1 MADVVPSERSA
12 PHDEPGLVATEPRVR
27 SRRFLIAAAS
37 LGNLLEWFDWYLY
50 SSLALYFAPA
60 FFPPGDRTA
69 QLLNAAAVFAV
80 GFLMRPVGAA
90 VLGAYA
96 DRHGRKS
103 ALTLSVFLMCFGS
116 ILIALTPEYETVGI
130 VAPALLLL
138 ARLLQGIS
146 VGGEFGASA
155 TYLSEISSQSNR
167 GFYASFQGMTGIA
180 GQLLAVGTLVVLQ
193 FVLTR
198 EQLASWGWRI
208 PFVVAAF
215 GTLFVLVL
223 RRSLVETQTFTQKAP
238 AQAEHPLRT
247 LMRHPRAVLTAIGLT
262 IGGIVAYYTYT
273 AYIQKF
279 LVNTVGFD
287 VEQAAQVSALS
298 LLVYMVMQPLFGA
311 LSDRIGRKPM
321 MIGFGILG
329 TIFTVPI
336 MTALERVSSP
346 LEALLLILAA
356 LFIVSG
362 YTAIH
367 VVVRAELFPTG
378 IRALG
383 IALPYALTVSL
394 FGGTAEYVALSLKNA
409 GHEAWFYWYVTGCIF
424 ISLLVYIT
432 MPETRG
438 RDLSNVKS
446 EH

>member
-1 MADVVPSERSA
+1 MADSVKLLRGAS
-12 PHDEPGLVATEPRVR
+12 HNVARNTPAASGGR
-27 SRRFLIAAAS
+27 SRNFLVAAAS
-37 LGNLLEWFDWYLY
+37 LGNLVEWFDWYLY

-60 FFPPGDRTA
+60 FFPQGDRTI
-69 QLLNAAAVFAV
+69 QLMNAAAVFAI

-103 ALTLSVFLMCFGS
+103 ALTFSVLLMSLGS
-116 ILIALTPEYETVGI
+116 IIIAVTPDYSTVGI
-130 VAPALLLL
+130 VAPALLLF
-138 ARLLQGIS
+138 ARFVQGIS
-146 VGGEFGASA
+146 VGGEFGASS
-155 TYLSEISSQSNR
+155 TYLTEISSSRRR

-180 GQLLAVGTLVVLQ
+180 GQLLAVAVLVMLQ
-193 FVLTR
+193 FALPR

-215 GTLFVLVL
+215 GTLIVLLL
-223 RRSLVETQTFTQKAP
+223 RRSLVETPAFNEKAP
-238 AQAEHPLRT
+238 PPAEHPLRT
-247 LMRHPRAVLTAIGLT
+247 LLRHPRAVLTAIGLT

-279 LVNTVGFD
+279 LVNTAGLSSD
-287 VEQAAQVSALS
+287 HAAQISALT
-298 LLVYMVMQPLFGA
+298 LLIYMLIQPLYGA
-311 LSDRIGRKPM
+311 LSDRVGRRPM
-321 MIGFGILG
+321 LIGFGILG
-329 TIFTVPI
+329 SVLTVPI
-336 MTALERVSSP
+336 MTALERVESP
-346 LEALLLILAA
+346 VVAFFLIMAA

-367 VVVRAELFPTG
+367 AVVRAELFPTH

-383 IALPYALTVSL
+383 IALPYALTVSI
-394 FGGTAEYVALSLKNA
+394 FGGTAEYVALALKNA
-409 GHEAWFYWYVTGCIF
+409 GHEAWFYWYVSGCVF
-424 ISLLVYIT
+424 VSLLVYIT

-438 RDLSNVKS
+438 RDLSKIAS

>member
-1 MADVVPSERSA
+1 MP
-12 PHDEPGLVATEPRVR
+12 
-27 SRRFLIAAAS
+27 F
-37 LGNLLEWFDWYLY
+37 
-50 SSLALYFAPA
+50 
-60 FFPPGDRTA
+60 
-69 QLLNAAAVFAV
+69 
-80 GFLMRPVGAA
+80 
-90 VLGAYA
+90 
-96 DRHGRKS
+96 
-103 ALTLSVFLMCFGS
+103 
-116 ILIALTPEYETVGI
+116 
-130 VAPALLLL
+130 
-138 ARLLQGIS
+138 
-146 VGGEFGASA
+146 
-155 TYLSEISSQSNR
+155 
-167 GFYASFQGMTGIA
+167 
-180 GQLLAVGTLVVLQ
+180 
-193 FVLTR
+193 
-198 EQLASWGWRI
+198 
-208 PFVVAAF
+208 FVV
-215 GTLFVLVL
+215 
-223 RRSLVETQTFTQKAP
+223 
-238 AQAEHPLRT
+238 
-247 LMRHPRAVLTAIGLT
+247 
-262 IGGIVAYYTYT
+262 
-273 AYIQKF
+273 
-279 LVNTVGFD
+279 
-287 VEQAAQVSALS
+287 
-298 LLVYMVMQPLFGA
+298 FGA

-367 VVVRAELFPTG
+367 AVVRAELFPTG

-409 GHEAWFYWYVTGCIF
+409 GREAWFYWYVTGCIF